1 MKILL
6 LTEVFPPRTGGSGRW
21 FWEIYR
27 RLPREQIVIAAD
39 NAPDYEQFDRHHN
52 LHLVRMP
59 LGFASW
65 GLASVRSF
73 GQYYRAYRRLVS
85 LIRTEGID
93 TIHAG
98 KSLPEGLLA
107 WLMRRR
113 LGLPYTCYVHGEEL
127 NLAEGSRELRF
138 WTRRVLRGAD
148 RVIANS
154 RNTQSLLLKKWQVS
168 PTHVVVLHPGVN
180 AEQFVPAL
188 PDPQVRHRLGWGE
201 RPVVLTVGRLQ
212 KRKGQDMMIR
222 ALPTIRRAIPDVLF
236 AIVGKGEE
244 HQILEELVAQLN
256 LERHVKFHG
265 NLDDGELLPC
275 YQQCDLFA
283 LPNRDVNGDIEGF
296 GMVLLEAQA
305 CGKPVVA
312 GTSGG
317 TAETMRIPETGLVVP
332 CDEPDKLAATVI
344 ELLSNKKQLLAMGES
359 ARAWALEKFDWSK
372 LSKQA
377 QDVFFPGPTYRHNGA
392 AECPSGN
399 QQLCGV
405 PKIEAGKL

>member
-21 FWEIYR
+21 FFEIYR
-27 RLPREQIVIAAD
+27 RLPREMVVIAAD
-39 NAPDYEQFDRHHN
+39 NAPDCEHFDRRHN

-59 LGFASW
+59 LGFAGW
-65 GLASVRSF
+65 GLARVRSF
-73 GQYYRAYRRLVS
+73 GQYYRAYRRLAS
-85 LIRTEGID
+85 LIRTEGIES
-93 TIHAG
+93 IHAG

-127 NLAEGSRELRF
+127 NLAEGSREVRF
-138 WTRRVLRGAD
+138 WTRRVLRGAE

-168 PTHVVVLHPGVN
+168 PKQVVVLHPGVD
-180 AEQFVPAL
+180 ADQFVPSS
-188 PDPQVRHRLGWGE
+188 PDLEVRHRLGWGQ

-222 ALPTIRRAIPDVLF
+222 ALPAIRRGIPDVLY
-236 AIVGKGEE
+236 AIVGDGDER
-244 HQILEELVAQLN
+244 QYLEELVAQAGLGG
-256 LERHVKFHG
+256 HVKFHG
-265 NLDDGELLPC
+265 NLDDADMLPC

-283 LPNRDVNGDIEGF
+283 LPNREVNGDIEGF

-305 CGKPVVA
+305 CGKPVLA

-317 TAETMRIPETGLVVP
+317 TAETMSIPETGLVVP
-332 CDEPDKLAATVI
+332 CDEPEHLAAAVI
-344 ELLSNKKQLLAMGES
+344 ELLSNKDQLRAMGES
-359 ARAWALEKFDWSK
+359 ARAWVLENFDWSK

-377 QDVFFPGPTYRHNGA
+377 QEVLFPGLNYGHNGT
-392 AECPSGN
+392 AERPSGN

-405 PKIEAGKL
+405 AHAEVAKL